1 MADQLDNRPVFT
13 IVMGC
18 NGAGKSAWKRANQ
31 NRLPERYFDKD
42 SIADGIGGWDTAD
55 ARERTDA
62 YVNAEIDKALDERR
76 NFGIESTYSGRPGRA
91 LVERALEAG
100 YRIEGVHIGTRTPD
114 INNKRIK
121 YRVEHQTGH
130 WIDPRQI
137 PDRYRHSLHN
147 LRQTAHRFDELTIV
161 DNSAES
167 PRGVPEPKT
176 ELVLERGGRYT
187 KPRTRAD
194 GRRTGDGAS
203 SRRRRAA
210 RAPNASAPEARS
222 GPTRRRAGE
231 TLRQPERQ
239 RRPSGSRC
247 NREEI
252 RQWQDRQPARR
263 RANGKHPADNKRR
276 NRATA
281 ATSTESASPGASAW
295 RVRPSPDRPAA
306 RGFLPAYSGA
316 ASASRSSRVSSI
328 FTVTEPATALT
339 PCSRTRVP
347 RARSFSSQACGSQLV
362 ITSAPFSSGSSYT
375 LT

>member
-31 NRLPERYFDKD
+31 DRLPERYFDKD

-100 YRIEGVHIGTRTPD
+100 YRIEGVYIGTRTPD

-176 ELVLERGGRYT
+176 ELVLEKGRPVYEAENPSGWVADWRQRFEQAQESRARTERKRPRGETRSDTTPRGGTNAGDAAAPGTTAPPER
-187 KPRTRAD
+187 KPLQAGGDPAMAGPPARPHTGQRQGPGGQRTPKP
-194 GRRTGDGAS
+194 GDG
-203 SRRRRAA
+203 
-210 RAPNASAPEARS
+210 
-222 GPTRRRAGE
+222 GY
-231 TLRQPERQ
+231 Q
-239 RRPSGSRC
+239 R
-247 NREEI
+247 
-252 RQWQDRQPARR
+252 
-263 RANGKHPADNKRR
+263 
-276 NRATA
+276 
-281 ATSTESASPGASAW
+281 
-295 RVRPSPDRPAA
+295 
-306 RGFLPAYSGA
+306 
-316 ASASRSSRVSSI
+316 
-328 FTVTEPATALT
+328 
-339 PCSRTRVP
+339 
-347 RARSFSSQACGSQLV
+347 
-362 ITSAPFSSGSSYT
+362 
-375 LT
+375 